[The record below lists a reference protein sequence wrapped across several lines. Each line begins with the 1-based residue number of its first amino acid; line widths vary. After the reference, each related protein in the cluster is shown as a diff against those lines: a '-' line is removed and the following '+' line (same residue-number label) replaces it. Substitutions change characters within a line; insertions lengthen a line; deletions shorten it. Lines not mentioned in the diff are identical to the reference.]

1 MGNPLF
7 GVNISKLIKDNVGP
21 GVLDAT
27 LTKFTP
33 GTRTGGSLT
42 GGTQPTSTAYA
53 CKGFIDSQ
61 EVRDV
66 NGTLVDDGTKLIV
79 LIGDT
84 IDGGTA
90 ASAPST
96 GDNITIEGTIYGIEA
111 IDRDPAAATYSC
123 TVRPR

>member
-7 GVNISKLIKDNVGP
+7 GVNISKLIKDNVGT

-27 LTKFTP
+27 LTVVTNT
-33 GTRTGGSLT
+33 TRLAGSLT
-42 GGTQPTSTAYA
+42 AGRRPTEATHA

-61 EVRDV
+61 QVRDV
-66 NGTLVDDGTKLIV
+66 NGTLVDDGTKLII

-84 IDGGTA
+84 INGGATAPGTA
-90 ASAPST
+90 
-96 GDNITIEGTIYGIEA
+96 DKITIEGDTYNIEA

-123 TVRPR
+123 TCRKI